1 MASGLNK
8 RGTSVVQITKHENLM
23 KTFLLAILM
32 FTGIAVIAPDAEAR
46 RYYGDGRHYYSSSR
60 AYYSG
65 GYYSRRHYYRSYRP
79 YYRSYYAP
87 RYYYSGYR
95 YGGCYPSGYYHRPS
109 FSISF
114 GF

>member
-1 MASGLNK
+1 
-8 RGTSVVQITKHENLM
+8 M

-46 RYYGDGRHYYSSSR
+46 RYYRDGRHYYSSGR

-65 GYYSRRHYYRSYRP
+65 GYYPRRHYYRSYRP

-95 YGGCYPSGYYHRPS
+95 YGGCYPYGYYHRPS